1 MDRESLTRIGMRTFA
16 IDLGENGHHAEIP
29 VVAENSG
36 IFFVGQHSPP
46 ISTGPEGV
54 GSILGKIYYIVGFPA
69 RGPEIFGKAFY
80 IKYFG
85 LFKEILKREGNSF
98 HPS

>member
-1 MDRESLTRIGMRTFA
+1 MASENLTRIGMLTFPS
-16 IDLGENGHHAEIP
+16 LLLENGQHAEIL
-29 VVAENSG
+29 VGAGNSG
-36 IFFVGQHSPP
+36 IFFVGQHSPS
-46 ISTGPEGV
+46 ISTDTEGV